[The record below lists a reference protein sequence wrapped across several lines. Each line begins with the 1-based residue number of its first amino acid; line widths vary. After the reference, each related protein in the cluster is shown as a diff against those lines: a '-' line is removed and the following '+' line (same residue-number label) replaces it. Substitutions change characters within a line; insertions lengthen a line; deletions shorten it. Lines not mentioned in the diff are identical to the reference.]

1 MVVGLD
7 IGTSYIRVAI
17 GDYDENGKFR
27 ILGTSCEKSMG
38 LRNGNIVNIEES
50 KHIQQNGKRGNGMRY
65 PVGPNRH

>member
-38 LRNGNIVNIEES
+38 LGTETSLIL
-50 KHIQQNGKRGNGMRY
+50 KLHQMQ
-65 PVGPNRH
+65 